1 MPGMAADF
9 EEMLSAVDNPEA
21 KYPITRAEVQ
31 VTAKR
36 VLEMIC
42 KLV

>member
-9 EEMLSAVDNPEA
+9 EEILSAVDNPET
-21 KYPITRAEVQ
+21 KYPITRAELQ

-36 VLEMIC
+36 VLEMVC
-42 KLV
+42 KLA